1 VPPRSW
7 IAFIVVLGC
16 SSPDSGVELVVHWD
30 QPIATV
36 GPELLGHNAVW
47 SRGGLGIWDETS
59 HAVRPDVDAL
69 VTQLRPGVLRFPG
82 GSRAMLY
89 HFDEAIGPYADRKPQ
104 CDTFTGQLDATT
116 WGMDE
121 ALQYA
126 EQHGAA
132 VTLVTPWGDG
142 TPERAAAMV
151 AYANATTSSTIVI
164 GVDANGRDWG
174 SAADWA
180 VRRAANGHPAAYGVP
195 FVEVGNEQYLSLR
208 PGTDVCGTDHPFTQA
223 ERLENG
229 VYIPATA
236 RDVAEQVVTTA
247 RLIKQV
253 DPSIRVG
260 APALTD
266 VLGIQMD
273 PATAISDVDAN
284 LATGDA
290 WNPTLLAVAGADF
303 DFFVLHIYDFSSTPD
318 RVRLADKLAQAID
331 ALHALGGSQS
341 FAVTEFGTLFDGDT
355 QLNALISAD
364 FVRVAAE
371 HGVLANLR
379 HILIEDQPSGLFAT
393 SAAILGDSHLLTPG
407 YFAMAALAE
416 TLQPVAVAWTS
427 PLPQIVVLATR
438 DETTQTLGIAVVDRR
453 LEQTPVEL
461 ALPLPPGPWSGTQTI
476 ESADS
481 LTSPDVR
488 IERTD
493 IDAGG
498 ELTFTLPANG
508 LAIVRLTPS

>member
-1 VPPRSW
+1 VVVGCTSKDPR
-7 IAFIVVLGC
+7 
-16 SSPDSGVELVVHWD
+16 VELAVHWD
-30 QPIATV
+30 QPIGAV
-36 GPELLGHNAVW
+36 GPQLLGHNAVW
-47 SRGGLGIWDETS
+47 SRGGLGIWDDS
-59 HAVRPDVDAL
+59 AHAVREDVDAL
-69 VTQLRPGVLRFPG
+69 VTQLHPGVLRFPG

-89 HFDEAIGPYADRKPQ
+89 HFDETIGPYADRKPQ
-104 CDTFTGQLDATT
+104 CDTFTGMLDATT

-126 EQHGAA
+126 EQRGAA

-151 AYANATTSSTIVI
+151 AYANATASSTFVI

-174 SAADWA
+174 TAGDWA
-180 VRRAANGHPAAYGVP
+180 ARRAANGHPAPYAVR
-195 FVEVGNEQYLSLR
+195 FVEIGNEQYLDLH
-208 PGTDVCGTDHPFTQA
+208 TATTVCGTDRPFTQA

-229 VYIPATA
+229 VYIPSTA
-236 RDVAEQVVTTA
+236 RDVAQQVSKTA

-253 DPSIRVG
+253 DPSILVG

-273 PATAISDVDAN
+273 PATAISEVDRD

-290 WNPTLLAVAGADF
+290 WNPTLLALAGADL

-318 RVRLADKLAQAID
+318 RVRLADKLGDAID
-331 ALHALGGSQS
+331 AIQSLGSTQA

-371 HGVLANLR
+371 RGVLASLR

-393 SAAILGDSHLLTPG
+393 SAAILGDTHVLTPG
-407 YFAMAALAE
+407 YHAMASLAE
-416 TLQPVAVAWTS
+416 ALQPVAVAWSS
-427 PLPQIVVLATR
+427 PEPQVEVLATR
-438 DETTQTLGIAVVDRR
+438 DDASQTLGIAVIDRR
-453 LEQTPVEL
+453 LAQEPIEL
-461 ALPLPPGPWSGTQTI
+461 ALPLPAGHWQGTRTI

-481 LTSPDVR
+481 LTSPDVSV
-488 IERTD
+488 ERTD
-493 IDAGG
+493 IDADG
-498 ELTFTLPANG
+498 EVRFTLPANG
-508 LAIVRLTPS
+508 LAVFRLTADRRTVGR

>member
-1 VPPRSW
+1 ML
-7 IAFIVVLGC
+7 LGC
-16 SSPDSGVELVVHWD
+16 SGSDSRVEIDVHWD

-36 GPELLGHNAVW
+36 GPQLLGHNAVW
-47 SRGGLGIWDETS
+47 SRGGLGIWDETN
-59 HAVRPDVDAL
+59 HAVRADVDAL

-89 HFDEAIGPYADRKPQ
+89 HFDETIGPYADRKPQ
-104 CDTFTGQLDATT
+104 CDTFTGELDATT

-121 ALQYA
+121 ALRYA

-151 AYANATTSSTIVI
+151 AYANATTSSAIEI

-174 SAADWA
+174 TAAEWA
-180 VRRAANGHPAAYGVP
+180 ARRAANGHPAPYGVP

-208 PGTDVCGTDHPFTQA
+208 PGTYVCGTDRPFTQA

-229 VYIPATA
+229 VYIPSTA
-236 RDVAEQVVTTA
+236 RDVAQQIAKTA
-247 RLIKQV
+247 RLIKQI
-253 DPSIRVG
+253 DPAIRVG

-266 VLGIQMD
+266 VLGMAMD
-273 PATAISDVDAN
+273 PATAISDVDRD

-303 DFFVLHIYDFSSTPD
+303 DFFVLHIYSFSSSPE
-318 RVRLADKLAQAID
+318 RVRLADELAQTID

-371 HGVLANLR
+371 HGVLASLR

-393 SAAILGDSHLLTPG
+393 SAAILGDTHLLTPG
-407 YFAMAALAE
+407 YHAMAALAGA
-416 TLQPVAVAWTS
+416 LQPVAVAWQS
-427 PLPQIVVLATR
+427 PQPQVVVLATR
-438 DETTQTLGIAVVDRR
+438 DDATQTLGIAVIDRR
-453 LEQTPVEL
+453 LEPTPVDL
-461 ALPLPPGPWSGTQTI
+461 ALPLPPGHWHGTQVI
-476 ESADS
+476 EAADS
-481 LTSPDVR
+481 LTSAD
-488 IERTD
+488 IQLERTD
-493 IDAGG
+493 IDASG
-498 ELTFTLPANG
+498 ELAFTLPANG
-508 LAIVRLTPS
+508 LAVFRLQL

>member
-1 VPPRSW
+1 MRSW
-7 IAFIVVLGC
+7 IACVVVLGC
-16 SSPDSGVELVVHWD
+16 SGSDSRVEIAVHWD

-36 GPELLGHNAVW
+36 GPQLLGHNAVW
-47 SRGGLGIWDETS
+47 SRGGLGLWDETH
-59 HAVRPDVDAL
+59 HAVRADVDAL
-69 VTQLRPGVLRFPG
+69 VTELRPGVLRFPG

-89 HFDEAIGPYADRKPQ
+89 HFDETIGPYADRKPQ

-151 AYANATTSSTIVI
+151 AYANATASSTVEI

-174 SAADWA
+174 TAAEWA
-180 VRRAANGHPAAYGVP
+180 ARRAANGHPAPYGVP

-208 PGTDVCGTDHPFTQA
+208 PGSFVCGTDRPFTQA

-229 VYIPATA
+229 VYIPSTA
-236 RDVAEQVVTTA
+236 RDVAQQVAKTA
-247 RLIKQV
+247 RLIKQI
-253 DPSIRVG
+253 DPGIRVG

-266 VLGIQMD
+266 VLGMQMD
-273 PATAISDVDAN
+273 PATAISDVDRD
-284 LATGDA
+284 LATGEA

-303 DFFVLHIYDFSSTPD
+303 DFFVLHIYSFSSSPE
-318 RVRLADKLAQAID
+318 RVRLADELAHTID
-331 ALHALGGSQS
+331 ALRALGGTQS

-371 HGVLANLR
+371 HGVLATLR

-393 SAAILGDSHLLTPG
+393 SAAILGDTHVLTPG
-407 YFAMAALAE
+407 YHAMAALAE
-416 TLQPVAVAWTS
+416 AVQPVAVAWES
-427 PLPQIVVLATR
+427 PLPQVVVLATR
-438 DETTQTLGIAVVDRR
+438 DDATHALGIAVIDRR
-453 LEQTPVEL
+453 LEQTPVDL
-461 ALPLPPGPWSGTQTI
+461 ALPLPPGHWHGTQTI
-476 ESADS
+476 EAAES
-481 LTSPDVR
+481 LTSADVQL
-488 IERTD
+488 ERTD
-493 IDAGG
+493 IDASGQL
-498 ELTFTLPANG
+498 ELTLPANG
-508 LAIVRLTPS
+508 LAVVHLAQ

>member
-1 VPPRSW
+1 MAGCTSSDPRVPL
-7 IAFIVVLGC
+7 A
-16 SSPDSGVELVVHWD
+16 VHWD
-30 QPIATV
+30 QPIGTV
-36 GPELLGHNAVW
+36 GPQLLGHNAVW
-47 SRGGLGIWDETS
+47 SRGGLGIWDDS
-59 HAVRPDVDAL
+59 AHAVRADVDAL
-69 VTQLRPGVLRFPG
+69 VTALRPGVLRFPG

-89 HFDEAIGPYADRKPQ
+89 HFDETIGPYAARKPQ
-104 CDTFTGQLDATT
+104 CDTFTGALDATT

-126 EQHGAA
+126 EQRGAV

-151 AYANATTSSTIVI
+151 AYANATMSSTFVI

-174 SAADWA
+174 TAADWA
-180 VRRAANGHPAAYGVP
+180 ARRAANGHATPYGVP
-195 FVEVGNEQYLSLR
+195 FVEIGNEQYLNLH
-208 PGTDVCGTDHPFTQA
+208 PGTNVCGTDHAFTQA

-229 VYIPATA
+229 VYIPSTV
-236 RDVAEQVVTTA
+236 RDVAQQISKTA

-253 DPSIRVG
+253 DPAIRVG

-273 PATAISDVDAN
+273 PATAVSEVDQN

-290 WNPTLLAVAGADF
+290 WNPTLLALAGADF
-303 DFFVLHIYDFSSTPD
+303 DFFVLHIYDFGTTPD
-318 RVRLADKLAQAID
+318 RVRLADKLGDAID
-331 ALHALGGSQS
+331 ALHALGATQA

-371 HGVLANLR
+371 RGVLANLR

-393 SAAILGDSHLLTPG
+393 SAAILGDTHLQTPG
-407 YFAMAALAE
+407 YHAMAALADA
-416 TLQPVAVAWTS
+416 LQPVAVGATS
-427 PLPQIVVLATR
+427 PQPQVEVLATR
-438 DETTQTLGIAVVDRR
+438 DAATQALGIAVIDRR
-453 LEQTPVEL
+453 LEQAPIEL
-461 ALPLPPGPWSGTQTI
+461 ALPLPPGHWQGTQTI

-481 LTSPDVR
+481 LTSADVTIEPTEIDATGDVR
-488 IERTD
+488 
-493 IDAGG
+493 
-498 ELTFTLPANG
+498 FTLPASG
-508 LAIVRLTPS
+508 LAVFRLTSQ

>member
-1 VPPRSW
+1 MAV
-7 IAFIVVLGC
+7 GC
-16 SSPDSGVELVVHWD
+16 ASPESRVDLAVHWD
-30 QPIATV
+30 QRIGAVDPK
-36 GPELLGHNAVW
+36 LLGHNAVW
-47 SRGGLGIWDETS
+47 SRGGLGIWDDAS

-69 VTQLRPGVLRFPG
+69 VTQLHPGILRFPG

-89 HFDEAIGPYADRKPQ
+89 HFDETIGPYADRKPQ

-126 EQHGAA
+126 EQRGAA

-151 AYANATTSSTIVI
+151 AYANATTSSTVVL

-174 SAADWA
+174 TAADWA
-180 VRRAANGHPAAYGVP
+180 TRRAANGHPAPYAVP

-208 PGTDVCGTDHPFTQA
+208 PGTNVCGTDHAFTQA

-229 VYIPATA
+229 VYIPSTA
-236 RDVAEQVVTTA
+236 RDVAQQIAKTA
-247 RLIKQV
+247 RLVKQV
-253 DPSIRVG
+253 DPAILVG

-266 VLGIQMD
+266 VLGMQMD
-273 PATAISDVDAN
+273 PATAISEVDQN

-290 WNPTLLAVAGADF
+290 WNPTLLALAGADF

-318 RVRLADKLAQAID
+318 RVRLADALAQSID
-331 ALHALGGSQS
+331 ALHALGGNQS

-371 HGVLANLR
+371 KGVLANLR

-393 SAAILGDSHLLTPG
+393 SAAILGDTHLQTPG
-407 YFAMAALAE
+407 YHAMAALAAA
-416 TLQPVAVAWTS
+416 LQPNAVTATS
-427 PLPQIVVLATR
+427 PQPQVTVLATR
-438 DETTQTLGIAVVDRR
+438 DDATQTLGIAVIDRR
-453 LEQTPVEL
+453 LAQTPIEL
-461 ALPLPPGPWSGTQTI
+461 AIPLPPGHWHGTQVL

-481 LTSPDVR
+481 LTSADVQV
-488 IERTD
+488 EQTPV
-493 IDAGG
+493 DASGR
-498 ELTFTLPANG
+498 LTFTLVPNG
-508 LAIVRLTPS
+508 LAVFRLTALQQR

>member
-1 VPPRSW
+1 M
-7 IAFIVVLGC
+7 LGC
-16 SSPDSGVELVVHWD
+16 TGSDPRVELAVHWD
-30 QPIATV
+30 QPIGTV
-36 GPELLGHNAVW
+36 GPKLLGHNAVW
-47 SRGGLGIWDETS
+47 SRGGLGIWDDS
-59 HAVRPDVDAL
+59 AHAVRADVDAL
-69 VTQLRPGVLRFPG
+69 VTELHPGILRFPG

-89 HFDEAIGPYADRKPQ
+89 HFDETIGPYAARKPQ

-126 EQHGAA
+126 EQRGAA

-151 AYANATTSSTIVI
+151 AYANATMSSTVAI
-164 GVDANGRDWG
+164 GIDANGRDWG

-180 VRRAANGHPAAYGVP
+180 ARRAANGHPAPYAVP
-195 FVEVGNEQYLSLR
+195 FVEIGNEQYLSLR
-208 PGTDVCGTDHPFTQA
+208 PGTNVCGTDHAFTQA

-229 VYIPATA
+229 VYIPSTA
-236 RDVAEQVVTTA
+236 RDVAQQISKTA

-253 DPSIRVG
+253 DPAILVG

-273 PATAISDVDAN
+273 PATAVSDVDSMMG
-284 LATGDA
+284 TGDA
-290 WNPTLLAVAGADF
+290 WNPTLLALAGADF
-303 DFFVLHIYDFSSTPD
+303 DFFVLHIYDFGSQPT
-318 RVRLADKLAQAID
+318 RVRLADTLAQSID
-331 ALHALGGSQS
+331 ALHALGARA

-393 SAAILGDSHLLTPG
+393 SAAILGDTHLQTPG
-407 YFAMAALAE
+407 YHAMAALADA
-416 TLQPVAVAWTS
+416 LQPVAVAATS
-427 PLPQIVVLATR
+427 PEPQITVLATR
-438 DETTQTLGIAVVDRR
+438 DDATHTLGIAVIDRR
-453 LEQTPVEL
+453 LVQKPIEL
-461 ALPLPPGPWSGTQTI
+461 AMPLPPGHWHGTQTI

-481 LTSPDVR
+481 LTSADVQ
-488 IERTD
+488 
-493 IDAGG
+493 IDATDVDASGR
-498 ELTFTLPANG
+498 LAFTLPANG
-508 LAIVRLTPS
+508 LAVVRLTAQ

>member
-1 VPPRSW
+1 MRCLAPLLLV
-7 IAFIVVLGC
+7 GC
-16 SSPDSGVELVVHWD
+16 SGSEPRALSVHWD
-30 QPIATV
+30 QPIGAV
-36 GPELLGHNAVW
+36 SPALLGHNAVW
-47 SRGGLGIWDETS
+47 SRGGLGIWDDAT

-69 VTQLRPGVLRFPG
+69 VTALHPGIVRFPG

-89 HFDEAIGPYADRKPQ
+89 HFDETIGPYAGRKPQ
-104 CDTFTGQLDATT
+104 CDTFTGQLDPTT

-126 EQHGAA
+126 EQRRAA

-151 AYANATTSSTIVI
+151 AYANATSASTITI
-164 GVDANGRDWG
+164 GVDANGHDWG
-174 SAADWA
+174 TAADWA
-180 VRRAANGHPAAYGVP
+180 ARRATNGHPAPYAVP
-195 FVEVGNEQYLSLR
+195 FVEIGNEQYLSLR
-208 PGTDVCGTDHPFTQA
+208 PGTNVCGTDHAFTQA

-229 VYIPATA
+229 VYIPSTV
-236 RDVAEQVVTTA
+236 RDVAQQIAKTS
-247 RLIKQV
+247 RLIKQI

-266 VLGIQMD
+266 VLGIQKD

-290 WNPTLLAVAGADF
+290 WNPTLLALAGADF
-303 DFFVLHIYDFSSTPD
+303 DFFVLHIYDFSTTPD
-318 RVRLADKLAQAID
+318 RVRLADNLATSID
-331 ALHALGGSQS
+331 ALRSLGATQA

-371 HGVLANLR
+371 RGVLANLR

-393 SAAILGDSHLLTPG
+393 SAAILGDTHLQTPG
-407 YFAMAALAE
+407 YHAMAALADA
-416 TLQPVAVAWTS
+416 LQPIAVAASS
-427 PLPQIVVLATR
+427 PDPQLTVLATR
-438 DETTQTLGIAVVDRR
+438 DDATDTLGIAVIDRR
-453 LEQTPVEL
+453 LAQTVIDL
-461 ALPLPPGPWSGTQTI
+461 ALPLPAGHWHGTQTI

-481 LTSPDVR
+481 LTSSDVQLEQTP
-488 IERTD
+488 IEVT
-493 IDAGG
+493 GTVH
-498 ELTFTLPANG
+498 LVLPPNG
-508 LAIVRLTPS
+508 LAVLRLTTIP

>member
-1 VPPRSW
+1 MRAW
-7 IAFIVVLGC
+7 IACVALVGC
-16 SSPDSGVELVVHWD
+16 SSDPRVELAVHWE
-30 QPIATV
+30 QSIGTV

-47 SRGGLGIWDETS
+47 SRGGLGIWDDAS

-69 VTQLRPGVLRFPG
+69 VTALHPGILRWPG

-89 HFDEAIGPYADRKPQ
+89 HFDETIGPYADRKPQ

-126 EQHGAA
+126 EQRGAA

-151 AYANATTSSTIVI
+151 AYANATMASTAVI

-174 SAADWA
+174 NAADWA
-180 VRRAANGHPAAYGVP
+180 ARRAANGHPAPYAVR
-195 FVEVGNEQYLSLR
+195 FVEIGNEQYLSLR
-208 PGTDVCGTDHPFTQA
+208 PGTNVCGTQHPFTQA

-229 VYIPATA
+229 VYIPSTA
-236 RDVAEQVVTTA
+236 RDVAQQISKTS
-247 RLIKQV
+247 RLIKQI
-253 DPSIRVG
+253 DPAILVG

-266 VLGIQMD
+266 VLGIHMD
-273 PATAISDVDAN
+273 AATAVSDVDTMM
-284 LATGDA
+284 ATGDA
-290 WNPTLLAVAGADF
+290 WNPTLLQVAGADF
-303 DFFVLHIYDFSSTPD
+303 DFFVLHIYDFGSKPE
-318 RVRLADKLAQAID
+318 RVRLADQLVQSMD
-331 ALHALGGSQS
+331 ELDLGGKP

-371 HGVLANLR
+371 RGVLANLR

-393 SAAILGDSHLLTPG
+393 SAAILGDTHLQTPG
-407 YFAMAALAE
+407 YHAMAALAGA
-416 TLQPVAVAWTS
+416 LQPVAVATS
-427 PLPQIVVLATR
+427 SPIDVTVLATR
-438 DETTQTLGIAVVDRR
+438 DDATGTLGIAVIDRR
-453 LEQTPVEL
+453 LAQKPIEL
-461 ALPLPPGPWSGTQTI
+461 AVPLPAGHWHGTQMI

-481 LTSPDVR
+481 LTSTDVQLDQT
-488 IERTD
+488 EVD
-493 IDAGG
+493 VSGQLA
-498 ELTFTLPANG
+498 FTLPASG
-508 LAIVRLTPS
+508 LAVFRLAQ